1 MESFSTNAHRVW
13 RGFAKGVLRVFLRT
27 VLCFKWPVEKHCVAK
42 FLKGIS
48 DRFSYENN
56 RDYDFYKFSYKFA
69 FISFLSS
76 GINQK
81 EESSFQ
87 QLGGLVTRNISVFRL
102 YIVALYFKG
111 MKLFYLHCSCKKVVE
126 KSNKENLKVVKI
138 ILPNRSGKPESHK
151 KIRSVG
157 KLSN

>member
-1 MESFSTNAHRVW
+1 MRTEFGEDLLKA
-13 RGFAKGVLRVFLRT
+13 FYEFILRM
-27 VLCFKWPVEKHCVAK
+27 VLCFKWPVEKHSAAK

-76 GINQK
+76 GINQT

-102 YIVALYFKG
+102 
-111 MKLFYLHCSCKKVVE
+111 
-126 KSNKENLKVVKI
+126 
-138 ILPNRSGKPESHK
+138 
-151 KIRSVG
+151 
-157 KLSN
+157 